1 MAATLKLMENSDKV
15 NILVVDDRADKLL
28 AVEAVLEP
36 LNENLVT
43 ARSGKE
49 ALRQLLHRDFA
60 VILLDV
66 AMPGMD
72 GFETAALI
80 RKRER
85 CEHTPIIFITSI
97 SNSESSVFQGYSL
110 GAVDYII
117 TPIVPDVLR
126 TKVRVFV
133 DLHRNTDLV
142 RRQAEQLRLAE
153 GRKHQR
159 ELAAAADRIEAETK
173 RNRFFTLALDLLGIG
188 DFSGR
193 LLQVNPNWQ
202 QVLGYTEDELKGGQA
217 IELVHR
223 DDRDAVAQRLELL
236 RQGLPVEY
244 FEIRCRHQDGSY
256 RWIGWTAA
264 SFPEE
269 KLVYVFGRDV
279 TRRRAAEDEVS
290 VLNAELTRRISDLT
304 DINKELESFC
314 YSISHDLRAPLR
326 SIASFTQVVLN
337 QYNGSLAGEGHD
349 YLRRVESAAKYMDR
363 LLMDLLEY
371 SRLGRAEMKLEAV
384 DLESAFTDVLSSIHD
399 EIQTRKAQVDIR
411 KPLGSVVAHSAT
423 VRQILYN
430 LIANALKFVSTE
442 KNPSIRVWTE
452 PQSDSL
458 RIWVADDG
466 IGIAP
471 QFHKKIF
478 GLFQK
483 LHSQKIYPGTGVGL
497 AMVQKGVERMGGRI
511 GVESDLGKGSRFWFE
526 LRAANDPP
534 PHSSSPAPE
543 LQPAQAD

>member
-1 MAATLKLMENSDKV
+1 V
-15 NILVVDDRADKLL
+15 
-28 AVEAVLEP
+28 
-36 LNENLVT
+36 
-43 ARSGKE
+43 
-49 ALRQLLHRDFA
+49 
-60 VILLDV
+60 
-66 AMPGMD
+66 
-72 GFETAALI
+72 
-80 RKRER
+80 
-85 CEHTPIIFITSI
+85 
-97 SNSESSVFQGYSL
+97 
-110 GAVDYII
+110 
-117 TPIVPDVLR
+117 
-126 TKVRVFV
+126 
-133 DLHRNTDLV
+133 
-142 RRQAEQLRLAE
+142 
-153 GRKHQR
+153 
-159 ELAAAADRIEAETK
+159 DRIEAETK

-193 LLQVNPNWQ
+193 LLQVNPTWQ
-202 QVLGYTEDELKGGQA
+202 TVLGYTEDELKAGPA
-217 IELVHR
+217 IELVHP
-223 DDRDAVAQRLELL
+223 DDRGEVAQRVELL
-236 RQGLPVEY
+236 MKGLPVEY
-244 FEIRCRHQDGSY
+244 FEIRCRHKDGSY

-269 KLVYVFGRDV
+269 KLIYVFGRDV
-279 TRRRAAEDEVS
+279 TRRRAAEDEVT

-371 SRLGRAEMKLEAV
+371 SRLGRAEMKLDAV
-384 DLESAFTDVLSSIHD
+384 DLESAVTDVLSSIHG

-411 KPLGSVVAHSAT
+411 RPLGSVVAHSAT
-423 VRQILYN
+423 VRQILFN
-430 LIANALKFVSTE
+430 LIANGLKFVAAE

-452 PQSDSL
+452 PQSDCL

-526 LRAANDPP
+526 LRTANDLPP
-534 PHSSSPAPE
+534 QASSTTPE